1 MTSVNDNRS
10 KDIRNKLSIEEGV
23 LENSDTKVGL
33 AEEIDNNGV
42 KNNKAV
48 SNIATNID
56 TSIDKNSSK
65 NADKTSRIEQSST
78 DIPSNVASISKPLQ
92 VDDTPLATKT
102 PALSTSA
109 KPKAIRKPRTTPEKP
124 TPPAKTLSST
134 TKPAPQMIVN
144 PTTKT
149 TSNSAMTTTPKPL
162 TTALA
167 TISNKAHT
175 KVSAPVS
182 STVSAMSAIH
192 KDALVNELTKIN
204 WQRSDDGTY
213 SPNSYI
219 HRDLSL
225 LAFHLR
231 VLAQAANPRHPLLE
245 RLFFL
250 IIFSSNMDEFFEIRV
265 AGIMQKLSLGNVAD
279 TPHGMR
285 PSEVLDE
292 ISAITHKAIAEQYR
306 ILNEDI
312 LPALAKQDIRYLKR
326 DELNAAQSAWMKR
339 YFIEQV
345 SPVLTPISIDPAHPF
360 PRLVNKSLNFIA
372 TLEGKDAFGRD
383 INLAIVPAPRS
394 LPRVI
399 RLPDELTGGKEH
411 HVMLSA
417 VIHEHI
423 GELFPG
429 MNVTGCHQF
438 RLTRNADLDLADDV
452 DDIAKALEGE
462 LENRRFGDKVRLEVT
477 TDCPT
482 PISDYLLDE
491 FGLHNNQ
498 LYRVNGPVNLTRLL
512 FDFNLPELRYQP
524 FTRIVPKAFRRDID
538 KLDKTTSMFAA
549 MRKGDV
555 LVHHPFDSFTPV
567 VNLLWQAANDPKVLA
582 IKQTLY
588 RSGTN
593 SEIVKALAAAA
604 RNGKEVTAVIELR
617 ARFDEASNISVANFL
632 HEAGAVV
639 VYGIVGYKTHAKLM
653 LIVRRENDRI
663 RRYVH
668 LGTGNYHAANA
679 KVYTDYGLFTADSD
693 ISEDVHKIFQE
704 LTGMGKP
711 ANLKKLLHAPFTLHD
726 KLISF
731 IDDEIK
737 QAKAG
742 KRAHIIIKV
751 NALTERRLID
761 KLYDA
766 SQAGVKVELIL
777 RSICCLRPQVKG
789 LSENITVRSVVGRF
803 LEHTRVYYFYNNGD
817 ERMYCASADWMDRN
831 LFHRVEVAFPIEDK
845 GLFKQIYYDGLLNYL
860 KDNTQSWSLDGKGNW
875 QQNTPALNEPEHS
888 AQNYLLKVINRVG
901 E

>member
-1 MTSVNDNRS
+1 MDNKHS
-10 KDIRNKLSIEEGV
+10 
-23 LENSDTKVGL
+23 NSDKTADVIETYIDANNDVNRESDTDKVDGAINTSNPPTDESL
-33 AEEIDNNGV
+33 INPYGNQVLTEID
-42 KNNKAV
+42 
-48 SNIATNID
+48 
-56 TSIDKNSSK
+56 
-65 NADKTSRIEQSST
+65 
-78 DIPSNVASISKPLQ
+78 
-92 VDDTPLATKT
+92 
-102 PALSTSA
+102 
-109 KPKAIRKPRTTPEKP
+109 
-124 TPPAKTLSST
+124 
-134 TKPAPQMIVN
+134 
-144 PTTKT
+144 
-149 TSNSAMTTTPKPL
+149 
-162 TTALA
+162 
-167 TISNKAHT
+167 
-175 KVSAPVS
+175 
-182 STVSAMSAIH
+182 
-192 KDALVNELTKIN
+192 
-204 WQRSDDGTY
+204 WQRSEDGNY
-213 SPNSYI
+213 SPSSYI
-219 HRDLSL
+219 NRDLSL
-225 LAFHLR
+225 LQFHLR
-231 VLAQAANPRHPLLE
+231 VLAQAADPHHPLLE

-250 IIFSSNMDEFFEIRV
+250 MIFSSNIDEFFEIRV
-265 AGIMQKLSLGNVAD
+265 AGIMQKLNLGDVS
-279 TPHGMR
+279 TSVHGMR
-285 PSEVLDE
+285 PSEILNE
-292 ISAITHKAIAEQYR
+292 ISAVTHDAIAEQYR

-312 LPALAKQDIRYLKR
+312 LPALALEDIRYLKR
-326 DELNAAQSAWMKR
+326 DELNSEQSAWMKR
-339 YFIEQV
+339 YFTEQV

-417 VIHEHI
+417 IIHEHI

-477 TDCPT
+477 TECPT
-482 PISDYLLDE
+482 LISDYLLNE
-491 FGLHNNQ
+491 FELHDNQ

-512 FDFNLPELRYQP
+512 FDFNIPSLRYQP
-524 FTRIVPKAFRRDID
+524 FTHVIPKPFRREVD
-538 KLDKTTSMFAA
+538 KLDKATSMFAA

-555 LVHHPFDSFTPV
+555 LAHHPFHAFSPII
-567 VNLLWQAANDPKVLA
+567 NLLWQAASDPKVLA

-617 ARFDEASNISVANFL
+617 ARFDEASNIAVANYL
-632 HEAGAVV
+632 QEAGAVV

-653 LIVRRENDRI
+653 LIVRREEGKM

-679 KVYTDYGLFTADSD
+679 KVYTDYGLFSADPD

-726 KLISF
+726 KLMSF
-731 IDDEIK
+731 IDNEITH
-737 QAKAG
+737 AKAG
-742 KRAHIIIKV
+742 KRAHIIVKV

-766 SQAGVKVELIL
+766 SQAGVKIELIL

-789 LSENITVRSVVGRF
+789 LSENITVRSVIGRF
-803 LEHTRVYYFYNNGD
+803 LEHTRIYYFYNDGD
-817 ERMYCASADWMDRN
+817 ERLYCGSADWMDRN

-845 GLFKQIYYDGLLNYL
+845 KLSKQIYQDGLLSYL
-860 KDNTQSWSLDGKGNW
+860 QDNKQAWILSGDGNW
-875 QQNTPALNEPEHS
+875 QRTKPAADEAPHIAQEH
-888 AQNYLLKVINRVG
+888 LLKVINRVG
-901 E
+901 EPV

>member
-1 MTSVNDNRS
+1 MCIRDSNLGDVSTSV
-10 KDIRNKLSIEEGV
+10 
-23 LENSDTKVGL
+23 
-33 AEEIDNNGV
+33 
-42 KNNKAV
+42 
-48 SNIATNID
+48 
-56 TSIDKNSSK
+56 
-65 NADKTSRIEQSST
+65 
-78 DIPSNVASISKPLQ
+78 
-92 VDDTPLATKT
+92 
-102 PALSTSA
+102 
-109 KPKAIRKPRTTPEKP
+109 
-124 TPPAKTLSST
+124 
-134 TKPAPQMIVN
+134 
-144 PTTKT
+144 
-149 TSNSAMTTTPKPL
+149 
-162 TTALA
+162 
-167 TISNKAHT
+167 
-175 KVSAPVS
+175 
-182 STVSAMSAIH
+182 
-192 KDALVNELTKIN
+192 
-204 WQRSDDGTY
+204 
-213 SPNSYI
+213 
-219 HRDLSL
+219 
-225 LAFHLR
+225 
-231 VLAQAANPRHPLLE
+231 
-245 RLFFL
+245 
-250 IIFSSNMDEFFEIRV
+250 
-265 AGIMQKLSLGNVAD
+265 
-279 TPHGMR
+279 HGMR
-285 PSEVLDE
+285 PSEILNE
-292 ISAITHKAIAEQYR
+292 ISAVTHDAIAEQYR

-312 LPALAKQDIRYLKR
+312 LPALALEDIRYLKR
-326 DELNAAQSAWMKR
+326 DELNAEQSAWMKR
-339 YFIEQV
+339 YFTEQV

-417 VIHEHI
+417 IIHEHI

-477 TDCPT
+477 TECPT
-482 PISDYLLDE
+482 PISDYLLNE
-491 FGLHNNQ
+491 FELHDNQ

-512 FDFNLPELRYQP
+512 FDFNIPALRYQP
-524 FTRIVPKAFRRDID
+524 FTHVIPKPFRREVD
-538 KLDKTTSMFAA
+538 KLDKATSMFAA

-555 LVHHPFDSFTPV
+555 LAHHPFHAFSPII
-567 VNLLWQAANDPKVLA
+567 NLLWQAASDPKVLA

-617 ARFDEASNISVANFL
+617 ARFDEASNIAVANYL
-632 HEAGAVV
+632 QEAGAVV

-653 LIVRRENDRI
+653 LIVRREEGKM

-679 KVYTDYGLFTADSD
+679 KVYTDYGLFSADPD

-726 KLISF
+726 KLMSF
-731 IDDEIK
+731 IDDEITH
-737 QAKAG
+737 AKAG
-742 KRAHIIIKV
+742 KRAHIIVKV

-766 SQAGVKVELIL
+766 SQAGVKIELIL

-789 LSENITVRSVVGRF
+789 LSENITVRSVIGRF
-803 LEHTRVYYFYNNGD
+803 LEHTRIYYFYNDCD
-817 ERMYCASADWMDRN
+817 ERLYCGSADWMDRN

-845 GLFKQIYYDGLLNYL
+845 KLSKQIYQDGLLSYL
-860 KDNTQSWSLDGKGNW
+860 QDNKQAWILSGDGNW
-875 QQNTPALNEPEHS
+875 QRTKPAADEAPHIAQEH
-888 AQNYLLKVINRVG
+888 LLKVINRVG
-901 E
+901 EPV

>member
-1 MTSVNDNRS
+1 MVNKQNNDHEINDSIDVSTKTDSELSTNLVKTEEELTASSS
-10 KDIRNKLSIEEGV
+10 KGLS
-23 LENSDTKVGL
+23 
-33 AEEIDNNGV
+33 EID
-42 KNNKAV
+42 
-48 SNIATNID
+48 
-56 TSIDKNSSK
+56 
-65 NADKTSRIEQSST
+65 
-78 DIPSNVASISKPLQ
+78 
-92 VDDTPLATKT
+92 
-102 PALSTSA
+102 
-109 KPKAIRKPRTTPEKP
+109 
-124 TPPAKTLSST
+124 
-134 TKPAPQMIVN
+134 
-144 PTTKT
+144 
-149 TSNSAMTTTPKPL
+149 
-162 TTALA
+162 
-167 TISNKAHT
+167 
-175 KVSAPVS
+175 
-182 STVSAMSAIH
+182 
-192 KDALVNELTKIN
+192 
-204 WQRSDDGTY
+204 WQRFDDGSY
-213 SPNSYI
+213 SPSSYI
-219 HRDLSL
+219 NRDLSL
-225 LAFHLR
+225 LQFHLR
-231 VLAQAANPRHPLLE
+231 VLAQAASPRHPLLE

-265 AGIMQKLSLGNVAD
+265 AGIMQKLNMGDVSTSA
-279 TPHGMR
+279 HGMR
-285 PSEVLDE
+285 PSEVLRE
-292 ISAITHKAIAEQYR
+292 ISAVTHKAISEQYR

-312 LPALAKQDIRYLKR
+312 LPALAQEDIRYLKR
-326 DELNAAQSAWMKR
+326 DELTPEQSAWMKQ
-339 YFIEQV
+339 YFTEQV

-438 RLTRNADLDLADDV
+438 RLTRNADLDLAEDV

-477 TDCPT
+477 TDCPA
-482 PISDYLLDE
+482 PISDYLLNE
-491 FGLHNNQ
+491 FELHDNQ

-512 FDFNLPELRYQP
+512 FDFNIPALRYQP
-524 FTRIVPKAFRRDID
+524 FNHVVPKPFRREVD
-538 KLDKTTSMFAA
+538 KLDKATSMFAA
-549 MRKGDV
+549 MRKSDV
-555 LVHHPFDSFTPV
+555 LVHHPFHAFSPII
-567 VNLLWQAANDPKVLA
+567 NLLWQAASDPKVLA

-617 ARFDEASNISVANFL
+617 ARFDEASNIAVANYL
-632 HEAGAVV
+632 QEAGAVV

-653 LIVRRENDRI
+653 LIIRRENDKI

-679 KVYTDYGLFTADSD
+679 KVYTDYGLFSADPD

-711 ANLKKLLHAPFTLHD
+711 ANLKKLLHAPFTLHE
-726 KLISF
+726 KLMSF
-731 IDDEIK
+731 IDDEIA

-766 SQAGVKVELIL
+766 SQAGVKIELIL
-777 RSICCLRPQVKG
+777 RSMCCLRPQVKD
-789 LSENITVRSVVGRF
+789 LSENITVRSVIGRF
-803 LEHTRVYYFYNNGD
+803 LEHTRIYYFYNAGY
-817 ERMYCASADWMDRN
+817 ERLYCGSADWMDRN

-845 GLFKQIYYDGLLNYL
+845 KLFKQIYQDGLINYL
-860 KDNTQSWSLDGKGNW
+860 HDNTQAWTLDGNGVW
-875 QQNTPALNEPEHS
+875 QQLQPAADETPHIAQEH
-888 AQNYLLKVINRVG
+888 LLKVINGVG
-901 E
+901 EST

>member
-1 MTSVNDNRS
+1 MAEMDSKHNASHNTNDIIEINHDINDIDTESSTSSAIKINN
-10 KDIRNKLSIEEGV
+10 L
-23 LENSDTKVGL
+23 L
-33 AEEIDNNGV
+33 IDN
-42 KNNKAV
+42 
-48 SNIATNID
+48 SPDLTE
-56 TSIDKNSSK
+56 
-65 NADKTSRIEQSST
+65 IE
-78 DIPSNVASISKPLQ
+78 
-92 VDDTPLATKT
+92 
-102 PALSTSA
+102 
-109 KPKAIRKPRTTPEKP
+109 
-124 TPPAKTLSST
+124 
-134 TKPAPQMIVN
+134 
-144 PTTKT
+144 
-149 TSNSAMTTTPKPL
+149 
-162 TTALA
+162 
-167 TISNKAHT
+167 
-175 KVSAPVS
+175 
-182 STVSAMSAIH
+182 
-192 KDALVNELTKIN
+192 
-204 WQRSDDGTY
+204 WQRSEDGSY
-213 SPNSYI
+213 SPSSYI
-219 HRDLSL
+219 NRDLSL
-225 LAFHLR
+225 LQFHLR
-231 VLAQAANPRHPLLE
+231 VLAQAASPRHPLLE

-250 IIFSSNMDEFFEIRV
+250 MIFSSNLDEFFEIRV
-265 AGIMQKLSLGNVAD
+265 AGIMQKLNLGDVS
-279 TPHGMR
+279 TSVHGMR
-285 PSEVLDE
+285 PSEILNE
-292 ISAITHKAIAEQYR
+292 ISAVTHDAIDEQYR

-312 LPALAKQDIRYLKR
+312 LPALALEDIRYLKR
-326 DELNAAQSAWMKR
+326 DELNAEQSAWMKR

-417 VIHEHI
+417 IIHEHV

-429 MNVTGCHQF
+429 VNVTGCHQF

-452 DDIAKALEGE
+452 EDIAKALEGE

-482 PISDYLLDE
+482 PISDYLLNE
-491 FGLHNNQ
+491 FDLHDNQ

-512 FDFNLPELRYQP
+512 FDFNIPELRYKP
-524 FTRIVPKAFRRDID
+524 FTHIVPKPFRRDFD

-555 LVHHPFDSFTPV
+555 LVHHPFHAFSPI

-593 SEIVKALAAAA
+593 SEIVQALAAAA
-604 RNGKEVTAVIELR
+604 LNGKEVTAVIELR
-617 ARFDEASNISVANFL
+617 ARFDEASNIAVANYL
-632 HEAGAVV
+632 QEAGAVV

-653 LIVRRENDRI
+653 LIVRREDDKI

-679 KVYTDYGLFTADSD
+679 KVYTDYGLFSADPD
-693 ISEDVHKIFQE
+693 ISEDVHKIFNE

-726 KLISF
+726 KLMGF
-731 IDDEIK
+731 IDDEIAY
-737 QAKAG
+737 AKAG
-742 KRAHIIIKV
+742 KKAHIIIKV

-766 SQAGVKVELIL
+766 SQAGVKIELIL
-777 RSICCLRPQVKG
+777 RSMCCLRPQVKG
-789 LSENITVRSVVGRF
+789 LSENITVRSVIGRF
-803 LEHTRVYYFYNNGD
+803 LEHTRIYYFHNDGN
-817 ERMYCASADWMDRN
+817 ERLYCGSADWMDRN

-845 GLFKQIYYDGLLNYL
+845 KLSKQIYQDGLLNYL
-860 KDNTQSWSLDGKGNW
+860 QDNMQAWTLNGDGVW
-875 QQNTPALNEPEHS
+875 QQTEPAAGELPHI
-888 AQNYLLKVINRVG
+888 AQDYLLKVINGVG
-901 E
+901 DPV

>member
-1 MTSVNDNRS
+1 MVNKQNNDHEINDSIDVSTKTDSELSTNLVKTEEELTASSS
-10 KDIRNKLSIEEGV
+10 KGLS
-23 LENSDTKVGL
+23 
-33 AEEIDNNGV
+33 EID
-42 KNNKAV
+42 
-48 SNIATNID
+48 
-56 TSIDKNSSK
+56 
-65 NADKTSRIEQSST
+65 
-78 DIPSNVASISKPLQ
+78 
-92 VDDTPLATKT
+92 
-102 PALSTSA
+102 
-109 KPKAIRKPRTTPEKP
+109 
-124 TPPAKTLSST
+124 
-134 TKPAPQMIVN
+134 
-144 PTTKT
+144 
-149 TSNSAMTTTPKPL
+149 
-162 TTALA
+162 
-167 TISNKAHT
+167 
-175 KVSAPVS
+175 
-182 STVSAMSAIH
+182 
-192 KDALVNELTKIN
+192 
-204 WQRSDDGTY
+204 WQRFDDGSY
-213 SPNSYI
+213 SPSSYI
-219 HRDLSL
+219 NRDLSL
-225 LAFHLR
+225 LQFHLR
-231 VLAQAANPRHPLLE
+231 VLAQAASPRHPLLE

-265 AGIMQKLSLGNVAD
+265 AGIIQKLNTGDVSTSA
-279 TPHGMR
+279 HGMR
-285 PSEVLDE
+285 PSEVLRE
-292 ISAITHKAIAEQYR
+292 ISAVTHKAISEQYR

-312 LPALAKQDIRYLKR
+312 LPALAQEDIRYLKR
-326 DELNAAQSAWMKR
+326 DELTPEQSAWMKQ
-339 YFIEQV
+339 YFTEQV

-438 RLTRNADLDLADDV
+438 RLTRNADLDLAEDV

-477 TDCPT
+477 TDCPA
-482 PISDYLLDE
+482 PISDYLLNE
-491 FGLHNNQ
+491 FELHDNQ

-512 FDFNLPELRYQP
+512 FDFNIPALRYQP
-524 FTRIVPKAFRRDID
+524 FTHVVPKPFRREVD
-538 KLDKTTSMFAA
+538 KLDKATSMFAA
-549 MRKGDV
+549 MRKSDV
-555 LVHHPFDSFTPV
+555 LVHHPFHAFSPII
-567 VNLLWQAANDPKVLA
+567 NLLWQAASDPKVLA

-617 ARFDEASNISVANFL
+617 ARFDEASNIAVANYL
-632 HEAGAVV
+632 QEAGAVV

-653 LIVRRENDRI
+653 LIIRRENDKI

-679 KVYTDYGLFTADSD
+679 KVYTDYGLFSADPD

-711 ANLKKLLHAPFTLHD
+711 ANLKKLLHAPFTLHE
-726 KLISF
+726 KLMSF
-731 IDDEIK
+731 IDDEIA

-766 SQAGVKVELIL
+766 SQAGVKIELIL
-777 RSICCLRPQVKG
+777 RSMCCLRPQVKD
-789 LSENITVRSVVGRF
+789 LSENITVRSVIGRF
-803 LEHTRVYYFYNNGD
+803 LEHTRIYYFYNAGY
-817 ERMYCASADWMDRN
+817 ERLYCGSADWMDRN

-845 GLFKQIYYDGLLNYL
+845 KLFKQIYQDGLINYL
-860 KDNTQSWSLDGKGNW
+860 HDNTQAWTLDGNGVW
-875 QQNTPALNEPEHS
+875 QQLQPAADETPHIAQEH
-888 AQNYLLKVINRVG
+888 LLKVINGVG
-901 E
+901 EST

>member
-1 MTSVNDNRS
+1 MVNKQNNDHEINDSINVSTKTDSELSTNLVKTEEELTASSS
-10 KDIRNKLSIEEGV
+10 KGLS
-23 LENSDTKVGL
+23 
-33 AEEIDNNGV
+33 EID
-42 KNNKAV
+42 
-48 SNIATNID
+48 
-56 TSIDKNSSK
+56 
-65 NADKTSRIEQSST
+65 
-78 DIPSNVASISKPLQ
+78 
-92 VDDTPLATKT
+92 
-102 PALSTSA
+102 
-109 KPKAIRKPRTTPEKP
+109 
-124 TPPAKTLSST
+124 
-134 TKPAPQMIVN
+134 
-144 PTTKT
+144 
-149 TSNSAMTTTPKPL
+149 
-162 TTALA
+162 
-167 TISNKAHT
+167 
-175 KVSAPVS
+175 
-182 STVSAMSAIH
+182 
-192 KDALVNELTKIN
+192 
-204 WQRSDDGTY
+204 WQRFDDGSY
-213 SPNSYI
+213 SPSSYI
-219 HRDLSL
+219 NRDLSL
-225 LAFHLR
+225 LQFHLR
-231 VLAQAANPRHPLLE
+231 VLAQAASPRHPLLE

-265 AGIMQKLSLGNVAD
+265 AGIMQKLNMGDVSTSA
-279 TPHGMR
+279 HGMR
-285 PSEVLDE
+285 PSEVLRE
-292 ISAITHKAIAEQYR
+292 ISAVTHKAISEQYR

-312 LPALAKQDIRYLKR
+312 LPALAKEDIRYLKR
-326 DELNAAQSAWMKR
+326 DELTPEQSAWMKQ
-339 YFIEQV
+339 YFTEQV

-438 RLTRNADLDLADDV
+438 RLTRNADLDLAEDV

-477 TDCPT
+477 TDCPA
-482 PISDYLLDE
+482 PISDYLLNE
-491 FGLHNNQ
+491 FELHDNQ

-512 FDFNLPELRYQP
+512 FDFNIPALRYQP
-524 FTRIVPKAFRRDID
+524 FTHVVPKPFRREVD
-538 KLDKTTSMFAA
+538 KLDKATSMFAA
-549 MRKGDV
+549 MRKSDV
-555 LVHHPFDSFTPV
+555 LVHHPFHAFSPII
-567 VNLLWQAANDPKVLA
+567 NLLWQAASDPKVLA

-604 RNGKEVTAVIELR
+604 RSGKEVTAVIELR
-617 ARFDEASNISVANFL
+617 ARFDEASNIAVANYL
-632 HEAGAVV
+632 QEAGAVV

-653 LIVRRENDRI
+653 LIIRRENDKI

-679 KVYTDYGLFTADSD
+679 KVYTDYGLFSADPD

-711 ANLKKLLHAPFTLHD
+711 ANLKKLLHAPFTLHE
-726 KLISF
+726 KLMSF
-731 IDDEIK
+731 IDDEIA

-766 SQAGVKVELIL
+766 SQAGVKIELIL
-777 RSICCLRPQVKG
+777 RSMCCLRPQVKD
-789 LSENITVRSVVGRF
+789 LSENITVRSVIGRF
-803 LEHTRVYYFYNNGD
+803 LEHTRIYYFYNAGY
-817 ERMYCASADWMDRN
+817 ERLYCGSADWMDRN

-845 GLFKQIYYDGLLNYL
+845 KLFKQIYQDGLINYL
-860 KDNTQSWSLDGKGNW
+860 HDNTQAWTLDGNGVW
-875 QQNTPALNEPEHS
+875 QQLQPAADETPHIAQEH
-888 AQNYLLKVINRVG
+888 LLKVINGVG
-901 E
+901 ETT

>member
-1 MTSVNDNRS
+1 MDNKHS
-10 KDIRNKLSIEEGV
+10 
-23 LENSDTKVGL
+23 NSDKTADVIETYIDANNDVNRESDTVKVDGAINTSNPPTDESL
-33 AEEIDNNGV
+33 INPYGNQVLTEID
-42 KNNKAV
+42 
-48 SNIATNID
+48 
-56 TSIDKNSSK
+56 
-65 NADKTSRIEQSST
+65 
-78 DIPSNVASISKPLQ
+78 
-92 VDDTPLATKT
+92 
-102 PALSTSA
+102 
-109 KPKAIRKPRTTPEKP
+109 
-124 TPPAKTLSST
+124 
-134 TKPAPQMIVN
+134 
-144 PTTKT
+144 
-149 TSNSAMTTTPKPL
+149 
-162 TTALA
+162 
-167 TISNKAHT
+167 
-175 KVSAPVS
+175 
-182 STVSAMSAIH
+182 
-192 KDALVNELTKIN
+192 
-204 WQRSDDGTY
+204 WQRSEDGNY
-213 SPNSYI
+213 SPSSYI
-219 HRDLSL
+219 NRDLSL
-225 LAFHLR
+225 LQFHLR
-231 VLAQAANPRHPLLE
+231 VLAQAADPHHPLLE

-250 IIFSSNMDEFFEIRV
+250 MIFSSNIDEFFEIRV
-265 AGIMQKLSLGNVAD
+265 AGIMQKLNLGDVS
-279 TPHGMR
+279 TSVHGMR
-285 PSEVLDE
+285 PSEILNE
-292 ISAITHKAIAEQYR
+292 ISAVTHDAIAEQYR

-312 LPALAKQDIRYLKR
+312 LPALALEDIRYLKR
-326 DELNAAQSAWMKR
+326 DELNAEQSAWMKR
-339 YFIEQV
+339 YFTEQV

-417 VIHEHI
+417 IIHEHI

-477 TDCPT
+477 TECPT
-482 PISDYLLDE
+482 PISDYLLNE
-491 FGLHNNQ
+491 FELHDNQ

-512 FDFNLPELRYQP
+512 FDFNIPSLRYQP
-524 FTRIVPKAFRRDID
+524 FTHVIPKPFRREVD
-538 KLDKTTSMFAA
+538 KLDKATSMFAA

-555 LVHHPFDSFTPV
+555 LAHHPFHAFSPII
-567 VNLLWQAANDPKVLA
+567 NLLWQAASDPKVLA

-617 ARFDEASNISVANFL
+617 ARFDEASNIAVANYL
-632 HEAGAVV
+632 QEAGAVV

-653 LIVRRENDRI
+653 LIVRREEGKM

-679 KVYTDYGLFTADSD
+679 KVYTDYGLFSADPD

-726 KLISF
+726 KLMSF
-731 IDDEIK
+731 IDDEITH
-737 QAKAG
+737 AKAG
-742 KRAHIIIKV
+742 KRAHIIVKV

-766 SQAGVKVELIL
+766 SQAGVKIELIL
-777 RSICCLRPQVKG
+777 RSICCLLPQVKG
-789 LSENITVRSVVGRF
+789 LSENITVRSVIGRF
-803 LEHTRVYYFYNNGD
+803 LEHTRIYYFYNDGD
-817 ERMYCASADWMDRN
+817 ERLYCGSADWMDRN

-845 GLFKQIYYDGLLNYL
+845 KLSKQIYQDGLLSYL
-860 KDNTQSWSLDGKGNW
+860 QDNKQAWTLSGDGNW
-875 QQNTPALNEPEHS
+875 QRTKPAADEAPHIAQEH
-888 AQNYLLKVINRVG
+888 LLKVINRVG
-901 E
+901 EPV

>member
-1 MTSVNDNRS
+1 MVNKQNNDHEINDSIDVSTKTDSELSTNLVKTKEELTASSS
-10 KDIRNKLSIEEGV
+10 KGLS
-23 LENSDTKVGL
+23 
-33 AEEIDNNGV
+33 EID
-42 KNNKAV
+42 
-48 SNIATNID
+48 
-56 TSIDKNSSK
+56 
-65 NADKTSRIEQSST
+65 
-78 DIPSNVASISKPLQ
+78 
-92 VDDTPLATKT
+92 
-102 PALSTSA
+102 
-109 KPKAIRKPRTTPEKP
+109 
-124 TPPAKTLSST
+124 
-134 TKPAPQMIVN
+134 
-144 PTTKT
+144 
-149 TSNSAMTTTPKPL
+149 
-162 TTALA
+162 
-167 TISNKAHT
+167 
-175 KVSAPVS
+175 
-182 STVSAMSAIH
+182 
-192 KDALVNELTKIN
+192 
-204 WQRSDDGTY
+204 WQRFDDGSY
-213 SPNSYI
+213 SPSSYI
-219 HRDLSL
+219 NRDLSL
-225 LAFHLR
+225 LQFHLR
-231 VLAQAANPRHPLLE
+231 VLAQAASPRHPLLE

-265 AGIMQKLSLGNVAD
+265 AGIMQKLNMGDVSTSA
-279 TPHGMR
+279 HGMR
-285 PSEVLDE
+285 PSEVLRE
-292 ISAITHKAIAEQYR
+292 ISAVTHKAISEQYR

-312 LPALAKQDIRYLKR
+312 LPALAQEDIRYLKR
-326 DELNAAQSAWMKR
+326 DELTPEQSAWMKQ
-339 YFIEQV
+339 YFTEQV

-438 RLTRNADLDLADDV
+438 RLTRNADLDLAEDV

-477 TDCPT
+477 TDCPA
-482 PISDYLLDE
+482 PISDYLLNE
-491 FGLHNNQ
+491 FELHDNQ

-512 FDFNLPELRYQP
+512 FDFNIPALRYQP
-524 FTRIVPKAFRRDID
+524 FTHVVPKPFRREVD
-538 KLDKTTSMFAA
+538 KLDKATSMFAA
-549 MRKGDV
+549 MRKSDV
-555 LVHHPFDSFTPV
+555 LVHHPFHAFSPII
-567 VNLLWQAANDPKVLA
+567 NLLWQAASDPKVLA

-617 ARFDEASNISVANFL
+617 ARFDEASNIAVANYL
-632 HEAGAVV
+632 QEAGAVV

-653 LIVRRENDRI
+653 LIIRRENDKI

-679 KVYTDYGLFTADSD
+679 KVYTDYGLFSADPD

-711 ANLKKLLHAPFTLHD
+711 ANLKKLLHAPFTLHE
-726 KLISF
+726 KLMSF
-731 IDDEIK
+731 IDDEIA

-766 SQAGVKVELIL
+766 SQAGVKIELIL
-777 RSICCLRPQVKG
+777 RSMCCLRPQVKD
-789 LSENITVRSVVGRF
+789 LSENITVRSVIGRF
-803 LEHTRVYYFYNNGD
+803 LEHTRIYYFYNAGY
-817 ERMYCASADWMDRN
+817 ERLYCGSADWMDRN

-845 GLFKQIYYDGLLNYL
+845 KLFKQIYQDGLINYL
-860 KDNTQSWSLDGKGNW
+860 QDNTQAWTLDGNGVW
-875 QQNTPALNEPEHS
+875 QQLQPAADETPHIAQEH
-888 AQNYLLKVINRVG
+888 LLKVINGVG
-901 E
+901 ETT

>member
-1 MTSVNDNRS
+1 MVKTEEELTASSS
-10 KDIRNKLSIEEGV
+10 KGLS
-23 LENSDTKVGL
+23 
-33 AEEIDNNGV
+33 EID
-42 KNNKAV
+42 
-48 SNIATNID
+48 
-56 TSIDKNSSK
+56 
-65 NADKTSRIEQSST
+65 
-78 DIPSNVASISKPLQ
+78 
-92 VDDTPLATKT
+92 
-102 PALSTSA
+102 
-109 KPKAIRKPRTTPEKP
+109 
-124 TPPAKTLSST
+124 
-134 TKPAPQMIVN
+134 
-144 PTTKT
+144 
-149 TSNSAMTTTPKPL
+149 
-162 TTALA
+162 
-167 TISNKAHT
+167 
-175 KVSAPVS
+175 
-182 STVSAMSAIH
+182 
-192 KDALVNELTKIN
+192 
-204 WQRSDDGTY
+204 WQRFDDGSY
-213 SPNSYI
+213 SPSSYI
-219 HRDLSL
+219 NRDLSL
-225 LAFHLR
+225 LQFHLR
-231 VLAQAANPRHPLLE
+231 VLAQAASPRHPLLE

-265 AGIMQKLSLGNVAD
+265 AGIMQKLNMGDVSTSA
-279 TPHGMR
+279 HGMR
-285 PSEVLDE
+285 PSEVLRE
-292 ISAITHKAIAEQYR
+292 ISAVTHKAISEQYR

-312 LPALAKQDIRYLKR
+312 LPALAQEDIRYLKR
-326 DELNAAQSAWMKR
+326 DELTPEQSAWMKQ
-339 YFIEQV
+339 YFTEQV

-438 RLTRNADLDLADDV
+438 RLTRNADLDLAEDV

-477 TDCPT
+477 TDCPA
-482 PISDYLLDE
+482 PISDYLLNE
-491 FGLHNNQ
+491 FELHDNQ

-512 FDFNLPELRYQP
+512 FDFNIPALRYQP
-524 FTRIVPKAFRRDID
+524 FTHVVPKPFRREVD
-538 KLDKTTSMFAA
+538 KLDKATSMFAA
-549 MRKGDV
+549 MRKSDV
-555 LVHHPFDSFTPV
+555 LVHHPFHAFSPII
-567 VNLLWQAANDPKVLA
+567 NLLWQAASDPKVLA

-617 ARFDEASNISVANFL
+617 ARFDEASNIAVANYL
-632 HEAGAVV
+632 QEAGAVV

-653 LIVRRENDRI
+653 LIIRRENDKI

-679 KVYTDYGLFTADSD
+679 KVYTDYGLFSADPD

-711 ANLKKLLHAPFTLHD
+711 ANLKKLLHAPFTLHE
-726 KLISF
+726 KLMSF
-731 IDDEIK
+731 IDDEIA

-766 SQAGVKVELIL
+766 SQAGVKIELIL
-777 RSICCLRPQVKG
+777 RSMCCLRPQVKD
-789 LSENITVRSVVGRF
+789 LSENITVRSVIGRF
-803 LEHTRVYYFYNNGD
+803 LEHTRIYYFYNAGY
-817 ERMYCASADWMDRN
+817 ERLYCGSADWMDRN

-845 GLFKQIYYDGLLNYL
+845 KLFKQIYQDGLINYL
-860 KDNTQSWSLDGKGNW
+860 HDNTQAWALDGNGVW
-875 QQNTPALNEPEHS
+875 QQLQPAADETPHIAQEH
-888 AQNYLLKVINRVG
+888 LLKVINGVG
-901 E
+901 ETT

>member
-1 MTSVNDNRS
+1 MDNKHS
-10 KDIRNKLSIEEGV
+10 
-23 LENSDTKVGL
+23 NSDKTADVIETYIDANNNVNIESDTDKVDGAINTSNPPTDESL
-33 AEEIDNNGV
+33 INPYGNQALTEID
-42 KNNKAV
+42 
-48 SNIATNID
+48 
-56 TSIDKNSSK
+56 
-65 NADKTSRIEQSST
+65 
-78 DIPSNVASISKPLQ
+78 
-92 VDDTPLATKT
+92 
-102 PALSTSA
+102 
-109 KPKAIRKPRTTPEKP
+109 
-124 TPPAKTLSST
+124 
-134 TKPAPQMIVN
+134 
-144 PTTKT
+144 
-149 TSNSAMTTTPKPL
+149 
-162 TTALA
+162 
-167 TISNKAHT
+167 
-175 KVSAPVS
+175 
-182 STVSAMSAIH
+182 
-192 KDALVNELTKIN
+192 
-204 WQRSDDGTY
+204 WQRSEDGNY
-213 SPNSYI
+213 SPSSYI
-219 HRDLSL
+219 NRDLSL
-225 LAFHLR
+225 LQFHLR
-231 VLAQAANPRHPLLE
+231 VLAQAADPHHPLLE

-250 IIFSSNMDEFFEIRV
+250 MIFSSNIDEFFEIRV
-265 AGIMQKLSLGNVAD
+265 AGIMQKLNLGDVS
-279 TPHGMR
+279 TSVHGMR
-285 PSEVLDE
+285 PSEILNE
-292 ISAITHKAIAEQYR
+292 ISAVTHDAIAEQYR

-312 LPALAKQDIRYLKR
+312 LPALALEDIRYLKR
-326 DELNAAQSAWMKR
+326 DELNAEQSAWMKR
-339 YFIEQV
+339 YFTEQV

-417 VIHEHI
+417 IIHEHI

-477 TDCPT
+477 TECPT
-482 PISDYLLDE
+482 PISDYLLNE
-491 FGLHNNQ
+491 FELHDNQ

-512 FDFNLPELRYQP
+512 FDFNIPSLRYQP
-524 FTRIVPKAFRRDID
+524 FTHVIPKPFRREVD
-538 KLDKTTSMFAA
+538 KLDKATSMFAA

-555 LVHHPFDSFTPV
+555 LAHHPFHAFSPII
-567 VNLLWQAANDPKVLA
+567 NLLWQAASDPKVLA

-617 ARFDEASNISVANFL
+617 ARFDEASNIAVANYL
-632 HEAGAVV
+632 QEAGAVV

-653 LIVRRENDRI
+653 LIVRREEGKM

-679 KVYTDYGLFTADSD
+679 KVYTDYGLFSADPD

-726 KLISF
+726 KLMSF
-731 IDDEIK
+731 IDDEITH
-737 QAKAG
+737 AKAG
-742 KRAHIIIKV
+742 KRAHIIVKV

-766 SQAGVKVELIL
+766 SQAGVKIELIL

-789 LSENITVRSVVGRF
+789 LSENITVRSVIGRF
-803 LEHTRVYYFYNNGD
+803 LEHTRIYYFYNDGD
-817 ERMYCASADWMDRN
+817 ERLYCGSADWMDRN

-845 GLFKQIYYDGLLNYL
+845 KLSKKIYQDGLLSYL
-860 KDNTQSWSLDGKGNW
+860 QDNKQAWILSGDGNW
-875 QQNTPALNEPEHS
+875 QRTKPAADEAPHIAQEH
-888 AQNYLLKVINRVG
+888 LLKVINRVG
-901 E
+901 EPV

>member
-1 MTSVNDNRS
+1 MVGTNNQHDINDNHTHNSTNNQASVN
-10 KDIRNKLSIEEGV
+10 NKNNITVNHSHV
-23 LENSDTKVGL
+23 KSSDTFAQIG
-33 AEEIDNNGV
+33 
-42 KNNKAV
+42 
-48 SNIATNID
+48 
-56 TSIDKNSSK
+56 
-65 NADKTSRIEQSST
+65 
-78 DIPSNVASISKPLQ
+78 
-92 VDDTPLATKT
+92 
-102 PALSTSA
+102 
-109 KPKAIRKPRTTPEKP
+109 
-124 TPPAKTLSST
+124 
-134 TKPAPQMIVN
+134 
-144 PTTKT
+144 
-149 TSNSAMTTTPKPL
+149 
-162 TTALA
+162 
-167 TISNKAHT
+167 
-175 KVSAPVS
+175 
-182 STVSAMSAIH
+182 
-192 KDALVNELTKIN
+192 
-204 WQRSDDGTY
+204 WQRSEDGSY

-219 HRDLSL
+219 NRDLSL
-225 LAFHLR
+225 LQFHLR
-231 VLAQAANPRHPLLE
+231 VLAQAASPHHPLLE

-250 IIFSSNMDEFFEIRV
+250 MIFSSNIDEFFEIRV
-265 AGIMQKLSLGNVAD
+265 AGIMQKLNIGDVSTSA
-279 TPHGMR
+279 HGMR
-285 PSEVLDE
+285 PSEILNE
-292 ISAITHKAIAEQYR
+292 ISAVTHNAIDEQYR

-312 LPALAKQDIRYLKR
+312 LPALAERDIRYLKR
-326 DELNAAQSAWMKR
+326 DELNAEQSAWMKR

-345 SPVLTPISIDPAHPF
+345 APVLTPISIDPAHPF

-411 HVMLSA
+411 HIMLSA
-417 VIHEHI
+417 VIHEHV

-452 DDIAKALEGE
+452 EDIAKALEGE

-477 TDCPT
+477 TECPT
-482 PISDYLLDE
+482 NICDYLLNE
-491 FGLHNNQ
+491 FELHDNQ

-512 FDFNLPELRYQP
+512 FDFNIPELRYKS
-524 FTRIVPKAFRRDID
+524 FTHIIPKPFRRELD
-538 KLDKTTSMFAA
+538 KLDTTTSMFAA

-555 LVHHPFDSFTPV
+555 LVHHPFHAFSPI

-593 SEIVKALAAAA
+593 SEIVQALAAAA

-617 ARFDEASNISVANFL
+617 ARFDEASNIAVANYL
-632 HEAGAVV
+632 QEAGVVV

-653 LIVRRENDRI
+653 LIVRREDDKI

-679 KVYTDYGLFTADSD
+679 KVYTDYGLFSADPD
-693 ISEDVHKIFQE
+693 ISEDVHKIFHE

-726 KLISF
+726 KLMSF
-731 IDDEIK
+731 IDDEIAH
-737 QAKAG
+737 AKAG
-742 KRAHIIIKV
+742 KKAHIIVKA

-777 RSICCLRPQVKG
+777 RSMCCLRPQVQG
-789 LSENITVRSVVGRF
+789 LSENITVRSVIGRF
-803 LEHTRVYYFYNNGD
+803 LEHTRIYYFYNDG
-817 ERMYCASADWMDRN
+817 EQRLYCGSADWMDRN

-845 GLFKQIYYDGLLNYL
+845 KLFEQIYQDGLLNYL
-860 KDNTQSWSLDGKGNW
+860 QDNIQAWLLSGDGQW
-875 QQNTPALNEPEHS
+875 QQTQPAVGEPLHI
-888 AQNYLLKVINRVG
+888 AQDYLLKTINHVG
-901 E
+901 GSV

>member
-1 MTSVNDNRS
+1 MSINDGAHGKKEDDLAHIAWLR
-10 KDIRNKLSIEEGV
+10 
-23 LENSDTKVGL
+23 LE
-33 AEEIDNNGV
+33 
-42 KNNKAV
+42 
-48 SNIATNID
+48 
-56 TSIDKNSSK
+56 
-65 NADKTSRIEQSST
+65 
-78 DIPSNVASISKPLQ
+78 
-92 VDDTPLATKT
+92 
-102 PALSTSA
+102 
-109 KPKAIRKPRTTPEKP
+109 
-124 TPPAKTLSST
+124 
-134 TKPAPQMIVN
+134 
-144 PTTKT
+144 
-149 TSNSAMTTTPKPL
+149 
-162 TTALA
+162 
-167 TISNKAHT
+167 
-175 KVSAPVS
+175 
-182 STVSAMSAIH
+182 
-192 KDALVNELTKIN
+192 
-204 WQRSDDGTY
+204 DGSY
-213 SPNSYI
+213 SPSSYI
-219 HRDLSL
+219 NRDLSL
-225 LAFHLR
+225 LQFHLR
-231 VLAQAANPRHPLLE
+231 VLAQAASPRHPLLE

-250 IIFSSNMDEFFEIRV
+250 IIFSSNIDEFFEIRV
-265 AGIMQKLSLGNVAD
+265 AGIMQKLNIGDVSTSA
-279 TPHGMR
+279 HGMR
-285 PSEVLDE
+285 PSEVLND
-292 ISAITHKAIAEQYR
+292 ISAVAHEAIAEQYR

-312 LPALAKQDIRYLKR
+312 LPALAKEDIRYLKR
-326 DELNAAQSAWMKR
+326 DELNSEQSAWMKR
-339 YFIEQV
+339 YFTEQV

-417 VIHEHI
+417 IIHEHI

-452 DDIAKALEGE
+452 EDIAKALEGE

-482 PISDYLLDE
+482 PISDYLLNE
-491 FGLHNNQ
+491 FELHDNQ

-512 FDFNLPELRYQP
+512 FDFNIPALRYQP
-524 FTRIVPKAFRRDID
+524 FTQAIPKAFRREEK
-538 KLDKTTSMFAA
+538 KLDKTSSMFAA
-549 MRKGDV
+549 MRKSDV
-555 LVHHPFDSFTPV
+555 LVHHPFHSFSPV

-617 ARFDEASNISVANFL
+617 ARFDEASNIAVANYL
-632 HEAGAVV
+632 QEAGAVV

-653 LIVRRENDRI
+653 LIIRREDDRI

-679 KVYTDYGLFTADSD
+679 KVYTDYGLFTADPD

-726 KLISF
+726 KLMSF
-731 IDDEIK
+731 IDDEIAH
-737 QAKAG
+737 AKAG
-742 KRAHIIIKV
+742 KRAHIMVKV
-751 NALTERRLID
+751 NALTERRLIA

-766 SQAGVKVELIL
+766 SQAGVKIELIL
-777 RSICCLRPQVKG
+777 RSMCCLRPQVKG
-789 LSENITVRSVVGRF
+789 LSENITVRSVIGRF
-803 LEHTRVYYFYNNGD
+803 LEHTRIYYFYNNGD
-817 ERMYCASADWMDRN
+817 ERLYCGSADWMDRN

-845 GLFKQIYYDGLLNYL
+845 KLFQQIYQDGLINYL
-860 KDNTQSWSLDGKGNW
+860 QDNTQAWTLNGDGVW
-875 QQNTPALNEPEHS
+875 QQLQPAAGTPPHAAQEH
-888 AQNYLLKVINRVG
+888 LLTLINGV
-901 E
+901 EASS

>member
-1 MTSVNDNRS
+1 MDNTQNNNEVTDIIESHIEANDEVNT
-10 KDIRNKLSIEEGV
+10 
-23 LENSDTKVGL
+23 NSEAD
-33 AEEIDNNGV
+33 D
-42 KNNKAV
+42 AV
-48 SNIATNID
+48 QFSNLATNISLNHLND
-56 TSIDKNSSK
+56 REGLTEID
-65 NADKTSRIEQSST
+65 
-78 DIPSNVASISKPLQ
+78 
-92 VDDTPLATKT
+92 
-102 PALSTSA
+102 
-109 KPKAIRKPRTTPEKP
+109 
-124 TPPAKTLSST
+124 
-134 TKPAPQMIVN
+134 
-144 PTTKT
+144 
-149 TSNSAMTTTPKPL
+149 
-162 TTALA
+162 
-167 TISNKAHT
+167 
-175 KVSAPVS
+175 
-182 STVSAMSAIH
+182 
-192 KDALVNELTKIN
+192 
-204 WQRSDDGTY
+204 WQRSEDGNY
-213 SPNSYI
+213 SPSSYI
-219 HRDLSL
+219 NRDLSL
-225 LAFHLR
+225 LQFHLR
-231 VLAQAANPRHPLLE
+231 VLAQAADPHHPLLE

-250 IIFSSNMDEFFEIRV
+250 MIFSSNIDEFFEIRV
-265 AGIMQKLSLGNVAD
+265 AGIMQKLNLGDVS
-279 TPHGMR
+279 TSIHGMR
-285 PSEVLDE
+285 PSEILNE
-292 ISAITHKAIAEQYR
+292 ISAVTHDAIAEQYR

-312 LPALAKQDIRYLKR
+312 LPALALEDIRYLKR
-326 DELNAAQSAWMKR
+326 DELNSEQSAWMKR
-339 YFIEQV
+339 YFTEQV

-399 RLPDELTGGKEH
+399 RLPDELTGGKEY

-417 VIHEHI
+417 IIHEHI

-477 TDCPT
+477 TECPT
-482 PISDYLLDE
+482 PISDYLLNE
-491 FGLHNNQ
+491 FELHDNQ

-512 FDFNLPELRYQP
+512 FDFNIPALRYQP
-524 FTRIVPKAFRRDID
+524 FTHVVPKPFRREVD
-538 KLDKTTSMFAA
+538 KLDKATSMFAA

-555 LVHHPFDSFTPV
+555 LAHHPFHAFSPII
-567 VNLLWQAANDPKVLA
+567 NLLWQAASDPKVLA

-617 ARFDEASNISVANFL
+617 ARFDEASNIAVANYL
-632 HEAGAVV
+632 QEAGAVV

-653 LIVRRENDRI
+653 LIVRREDDKI

-679 KVYTDYGLFTADSD
+679 KVYTDYGLFSADPD

-726 KLISF
+726 KLMSF
-731 IDDEIK
+731 IDDEIAH
-737 QAKAG
+737 AKAG
-742 KRAHIIIKV
+742 KRAHIIVKV

-766 SQAGVKVELIL
+766 SQAGVKIELIL
-777 RSICCLRPQVKG
+777 RSMCCLRPQVKG
-789 LSENITVRSVVGRF
+789 LSENITVRSIVGRF
-803 LEHTRVYYFYNNGD
+803 LEHTRIYYFYNDGD
-817 ERMYCASADWMDRN
+817 ERLYCGSADWMDRN

-845 GLFKQIYYDGLLNYL
+845 RLFKQIYQDGLLNYL
-860 KDNTQSWSLDGKGNW
+860 QDNKQAWILSGDGHW
-875 QQNTPALNEPEHS
+875 QQTKLAVSEAPHI
-888 AQNYLLKVINRVG
+888 AQEYLLKVINRVG
-901 E
+901 ESV